1 MSFAAL
7 VALPFGLVIDGG
19 KLLNPSL
26 LPMGLLVAVLS
37 SALPYSLEMISLKK
51 MPTKTFGILMS
62 LEPAIASLV
71 GLIVLGETLSSVQ
84 WIAIL
89 CVIVASLG
97 SSLSVSEQKAI

>member
-7 VALPFGLVIDGG
+7 VALPFGLIIDGV
-19 KLLNPSL
+19 KLLNPAL

-37 SALPYSLEMISLKK
+37 SALPYSLEMVSLKK

-71 GLIVLGETLSSVQ
+71 GLIFLGELLTGIQ
-84 WIAIL
+84 WFAIV
-89 CVIVASLG
+89 CVMAASLG
-97 SSLSVSEQKAI
+97 SALTVSEQKSA